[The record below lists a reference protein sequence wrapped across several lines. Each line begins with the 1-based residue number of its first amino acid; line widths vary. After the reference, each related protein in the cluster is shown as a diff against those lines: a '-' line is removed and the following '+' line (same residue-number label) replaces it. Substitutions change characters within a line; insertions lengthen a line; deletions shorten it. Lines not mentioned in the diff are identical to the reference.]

1 MTMGVTG
8 KLPALKHT
16 MRETFGLKKF
26 RPGQEDVIR
35 SVMEGHDTLA
45 IMSTG
50 AGKSLCYQLPALH
63 LKGTTIIVSPLI
75 ALMKDQVEKLQEL
88 GLEAAQVNSAL
99 TLREQ
104 NQTIERI
111 GEEKSEFV
119 FTTPERMTDRAF
131 IDTLRKNE
139 IDLFVIDEAHC
150 LSEWGHDFRPS
161 YLNLREAIRAVGRPP
176 VLALTATATEEVVED
191 IRKRLGLSDLRVI
204 RMGIFRPNLQYEV
217 TRVTNDLEKR
227 RHLARLLKEIEGKGI
242 IYCSTVK
249 AVEAVADFLKS
260 AGFDVARYHGKLGG
274 RERKENQERFMA
286 GELKTIVAT
295 NAFGMGID
303 KPDIRFVIHYNMPG
317 TLEAYY
323 QESGRAGRDGSA
335 ARCVLFYQLDDRR
348 TQMFFLGGRYPKMD
362 DIWAVYDSLER
373 LKANEQSVTLAMIQ
387 ESANVVAKS
396 KVRVILCAM
405 KEMGLTKE
413 VRGAHFKLLKC
424 GLGPDELARIS
435 MQYEEKGEKDRKK
448 LERMMLYA
456 QSGACRWRLL
466 LEYFGEEEDF
476 DQCGECDNCLHPLEE
491 QIAPPKDQDKAVGL
505 AMA

>member
-1 MTMGVTG
+1 MGVTG
-8 KLPALKHT
+8 KLPAIKQT

-63 LKGTTIIVSPLI
+63 LRGTTVIVSPLI
-75 ALMKDQVEKLQEL
+75 SLMKDQVEKLQEL
-88 GLEAAQVNSAL
+88 GLEASLVNSTL
-99 TLREQ
+99 TEREQ
-104 NQTIERI
+104 NQTIEQI
-111 GEEKSEFV
+111 EGEKSEFV
-119 FTTPERMTDRAF
+119 FTTPERLTNQDF
-131 IDTLRKNE
+131 IDTLSKNE
-139 IDLFVIDEAHC
+139 IDMFVIDEAHC

-161 YLNLREAIRAVGRPP
+161 YLNLREAVCALGRPP
-176 VLALTATATEEVVED
+176 ILALTATATGEVVED
-191 IRKRLGLSDLRVI
+191 IKKRLGLSKIRVI
-204 RMGIFRPNLQYEV
+204 RMGIYRPNLQYEI

-227 RHLARLLKEIEGKGI
+227 QHLARLLKEIEGTGI

-260 AGFDVARYHGKLGG
+260 AGFDVARYHGKLGA
-274 RERKENQERFMA
+274 RERKENQDRFMS

-323 QESGRAGRDGSA
+323 QESGRAGRDGEA
-335 ARCVLFYQLDDRR
+335 ARCILLYQLDDRR
-348 TQMFFLGGRYPKMD
+348 TQMFFLGGRYPKTD
-362 DIWAVYDSLER
+362 DIWAVYESLER
-373 LKANEQSVTLAMIQ
+373 LKANEKSAKLAMIQ
-387 ESANVVAKS
+387 ESASSVAAT
-396 KVRVILCAM
+396 KVRVILSAM
-405 KEMGLTKE
+405 KEMCVVREG
-413 VRGAHFKLLKC
+413 RGAQFKLLKT
-424 GLGPDELARIS
+424 GLSHEELEQIS
-435 MQYEEKGEKDRKK
+435 KEYEQKGAKDREK

-456 QSGACRWRLL
+456 QSGACRWNLL

-476 DQCGECDNCLHPLEE
+476 DRCGNCDNCLHPLEE
-491 QIAPPKDQDKAVGL
+491 QIAPPKDQNKAAGL
-505 AMA
+505 ALA